1 MARGII
7 ELKMLQEKIKRITD
21 TVAQS
26 IKETFKLL
34 MTQNLGSAIKENR
47 MSNINR
53 KKYIL
58 KNKTIHLLYMVC
70 FCSIDFHLYLSDDDR
85 YKYTRFKL

>member
-1 MARGII
+1 MVRGII

-34 MTQNLGSAIKENR
+34 MTQNLGSVIKENR
-47 MSNINR
+47 MSNINIKR
-53 KKYIL
+53 YIKASGPL
-58 KNKTIHLLYMVC
+58 FIL
-70 FCSIDFHLYLSDDDR
+70 FGLYL
-85 YKYTRFKL
+85 

>member
-1 MARGII
+1 MVRGII
-7 ELKMLQEKIKRITD
+7 ELKMLQEQIKRITD

-53 KKYIL
+53 KNISKPPAPYL
-58 KNKTIHLLYMVC
+58 FYLVYTYNVGGLM
-70 FCSIDFHLYLSDDDR
+70 YLSNGIR